1 MKDLLTLAEGKV
13 EPSPYALTIPEFKS
27 LSVNEL
33 AFVYFFVDHRSSYAA
48 YEADERQNIL
58 LADLKMTAVNPKI
71 QAAVSKYMLLS
82 ETHAIKLLKAA
93 RISVTKLQKYFETI
107 DLTDMDENGRLI
119 YQAKDLVANLSKMGD
134 VVEGLDKLE
143 ELVKKQTEK
152 DNPNRGGVVTNK
164 YSE

>member
-13 EPSPYALTIPEFKS
+13 EPSPYALTIPEFKT
-27 LSVNEL
+27 LTINEL
-33 AFVYFFVDHRSSYAA
+33 SFVYFYTDHRSSYAA
-48 YEADERQNIL
+48 YEEDERQEML
-58 LADLKMTAVNPKI
+58 LSDLKMTSITPKI
-71 QAAVSKYMLLS
+71 KAAVGKYQQLS

-93 RISVTKLQKYFETI
+93 RISVTKLEKYFATI

>member
-13 EPSPYALTIPEFKS
+13 EPSPYALTIPEFTK
-27 LSVNEL
+27 LSINEL
-33 AFVYFFVDHRSSYAA
+33 SFIYFFVDHRSSYSA
-48 YEADERQNIL
+48 YEVSEREEIL
-58 LADLKMTAVNPKI
+58 IKDLKVSITPKLK
-71 QAAVSKYMLLS
+71 AAVDKYKELS
-82 ETHAIKLLKAA
+82 ETHAVKLLKSA
-93 RISVTKLQKYFETI
+93 RISVTKLEKYFENI
-107 DLTDMDENGRLI
+107 DLTEMDENGRLI

-143 ELVKKQTEK
+143 ELVKKQAEK

>member
-1 MKDLLTLAEGKV
+1 
-13 EPSPYALTIPEFKS
+13 
-27 LSVNEL
+27 
-33 AFVYFFVDHRSSYAA
+33 VDHRSSYAA
-48 YEADERQNIL
+48 YEQNEREEILIKDFNI
-58 LADLKMTAVNPKI
+58 AITPKLKAGI
-71 QAAVSKYMLLS
+71 DKYKELS

-93 RISVTKLQKYFETI
+93 RVSVTKLEKYFATI
-107 DLTDMDENGRLI
+107 DLTEMDENGRLI

-143 ELVKKQTEK
+143 ELVKKQAEK

>member
-13 EPSPYALTIPEFKS
+13 EPSPYALTIPEFTK
-27 LSVNEL
+27 LSINEL
-33 AFVYFFVDHRSSYAA
+33 SFIYFFVDHRSSYSA
-48 YEADERQNIL
+48 YEASEREEIL
-58 LADLKMTAVNPKI
+58 IKDLKVSITPKLK
-71 QAAVSKYMLLS
+71 AAVDKYKELS
-82 ETHAIKLLKAA
+82 ETHAIKLLKSA
-93 RISVTKLQKYFETI
+93 RISVTKLEKYFENI
-107 DLTDMDENGRLI
+107 DLTEMDENGRLI

-143 ELVKKQTEK
+143 ELVKKQAEK

>member
-13 EPSPYALTIPEFKS
+13 EPSPYALTIPEFTK
-27 LSVNEL
+27 LSINEL
-33 AFVYFFVDHRSSYAA
+33 SFIYFFVDHRSSYSA
-48 YEADERQNIL
+48 YEASEREEIL
-58 LADLKMTAVNPKI
+58 IKDLKVSITPKLK
-71 QAAVSKYMLLS
+71 AAVDKYKELS
-82 ETHAIKLLKAA
+82 ETHAVKLLKSA
-93 RISVTKLQKYFETI
+93 RISVTKLEKYFENI
-107 DLTDMDENGRLI
+107 DLTEMDENGRLI

-143 ELVKKQTEK
+143 ELVKKQAEK